1 MNPRAE
7 LLLAA
12 ALVALPLAARAELV
26 RAAEGDRAW
35 SVAEGRPTD
44 APADPEVRAEAL
56 AGLNLGQARL
66 DAGSWWRA
74 LGALDDAVDA
84 AEDTEI
90 AALAR
95 LLRARA
101 HAERGQLEPALEDL
115 RWVTGRRIDFP
126 FHAEAVDLMLA
137 LARRLAEGER
147 RRLGG
152 WFPWFADRSLAVRAF
167 QDVVDAAPRG
177 PRAGDALVERAR
189 LALALDRPEDALDSL
204 ERLVGEHASSPRIPE
219 ALAMLADI
227 RRADSPGPSWDQAS
241 AREALLALE
250 SLLSQHPGS
259 PQAADAPARIEA
271 LRDQVAAS
279 RLALAEFY
287 WTRRNNPVGARLMA
301 GAAVTLAPDSPSA
314 KAAEA
319 LIARIDAGE
328 EPPATAADL
337 LLGKYPRRVGAA
349 AAPAATAA
357 PEPAFRQPPPVAAGE
372 R

>member
-1 MNPRAE
+1 MNPPSKI
-7 LLLAA
+7 LLTA
-12 ALVALPLAARAELV
+12 ALLALPLAARAELV
-26 RAAEGDRAW
+26 RAADGDRAW

-44 APADPEVRAEAL
+44 APADPAVRAEAL
-56 AGLNLGQARL
+56 ADLNLGQSRL

-74 LGALDDAVDA
+74 IGALDDAVDA

-101 HAERGQLEPALEDL
+101 RAERGQLEDALEDL

-126 FHAEAVDLMLA
+126 QHAEAVDLMLA
-137 LARRLAEGER
+137 IARRLAGGEG

-152 WFPWFADRSLAVRAF
+152 LVPWFADRGLAMRAL
-167 QDVVDAAPRG
+167 QEVVDAAPRG
-177 PRAGDALVERAR
+177 PRADAALAERAR

-204 ERLVGEHASSPRIPE
+204 ERLVGEHAASPHIPE

-241 AREALLALE
+241 AREALFALE
-250 SLLSQHPGS
+250 SLLSQHPES
-259 PQAADAPARIEA
+259 PQAGQAPARIEA

-287 WTRRNNPVGARLMA
+287 WLRRNNPRGARLMA
-301 GAAVTLAPDSPSA
+301 SAAVTLAPDSPSA

-328 EPPATAADL
+328 EPPTSTADV
-337 LLGKYPRRVGAA
+337 LLGKYPRRGGA
-349 AAPAATAA
+349 AAPAAGAA
-357 PEPAFRQPPPVAAGE
+357 PEPVFRQAPPGAAGE